1 MRACSEEM
9 IAMSLIK
16 KRRCLHGV
24 YMVLLLV
31 VGQYLVISW
40 MDLRMRKR
48 SIQVQPTQRLDLAG
62 FGLRRDADG
71 NPPSLY
77 IPFRSRPPQLQNPVL
92 KRLFS

>member
-1 MRACSEEM
+1 MGRRFDEM

-16 KRRCLHGV
+16 KRF

-40 MDLRMRKR
+40 GLLRMRKR